1 MADSRAG
8 ARTRKNQGNFAELE
22 NKKCSMYHGDMGA
35 SWKGRPFVK
44 SGIIRDSK

>member
-8 ARTRKNQGNFAELE
+8 ARTQQDQGNFAELE
-22 NKKCSMYHGDMGA
+22 NKKCSMNHGDTGA
-35 SWKGRPFVK
+35 SWKGLPFVK